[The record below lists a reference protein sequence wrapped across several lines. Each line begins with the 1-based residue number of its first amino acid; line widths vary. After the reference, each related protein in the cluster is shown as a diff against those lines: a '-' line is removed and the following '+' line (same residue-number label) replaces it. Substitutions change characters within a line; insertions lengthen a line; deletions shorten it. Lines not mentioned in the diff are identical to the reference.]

1 MHPVQLWVLC
11 GGSQTTQ
18 LHTDCTEYVAWRCCG
33 LTAQCTDHTQWTWN
47 CVNDKLTGIDWSS
60 MMTKCEG
67 ECGLGIGVHDF
78 SKWSPSWK
86 YAGNWRGHAC
96 LSREGFLTPAHF
108 NGCCILASLLH
119 RHRSTE
125 VNQTLHSVWPSP
137 GLVYIHF
144 GGPCPLIEFC
154 QVERFF
160 QFDQQHST
168 GGATYIRLGDCDGM
182 STLQNGAVRRI
193 RYCQGGFPLPSLRF
207 LSSWVS
213 FSYSRS
219 ILIA

>member
-168 GGATYIRLGDCDGM
+168 GAPPILGWATVMACLHCRM
-182 STLQNGAVRRI
+182 VRSDVSDIARVVSH
-193 RYCQGGFPLPSLRF
+193 CLPCGFCLPECPF
-207 LSSWVS
+207 PIVGLS
-213 FSYSRS
+213 
-219 ILIA
+219 